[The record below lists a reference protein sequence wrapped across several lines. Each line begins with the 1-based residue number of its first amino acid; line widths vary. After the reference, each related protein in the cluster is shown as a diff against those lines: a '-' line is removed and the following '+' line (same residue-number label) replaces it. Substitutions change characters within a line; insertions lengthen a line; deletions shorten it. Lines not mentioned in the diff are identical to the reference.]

1 MPIYILKIIQ
11 SICLFTTIIIIF
23 GFNFINYYLVEDYE
37 TMWRIAMDGISWV
50 MFLLM
55 LHVWIGYS
63 IKGNELKIVLSG
75 WAALYLLINLV
86 VVFFNWNLY
95 TRGVIEI
102 YWITTL
108 ALISHLVVK
117 LWRQKL

>member
-108 ALISHLVVK
+108 SVISHLVVK

>member
-1 MPIYILKIIQ
+1 
-11 SICLFTTIIIIF
+11 
-23 GFNFINYYLVEDYE
+23 
-37 TMWRIAMDGISWV
+37 MWRIAMDGIAWV

-108 ALISHLVVK
+108 ALISHLGVK

>member
-1 MPIYILKIIQ
+1 MPIYILKIVQ
-11 SICLFTTIIIIF
+11 SICLYTTIIIIF
-23 GFNFINYYLVEDYE
+23 GFNFINYYLVDDYG
-37 TMWRIAMDGISWV
+37 TMWRVAMEGISWV

-63 IKGNELKIVLSG
+63 IKRNKLKIVLSG

-108 ALISHLVVK
+108 ALISHLGVK
-117 LWRQKL
+117 LWRQKF